1 MKPLIHTLLT
11 LCLLSPAFAQDG
23 VTMTYQGQLADAAGA
38 PVSASHPMTFR
49 LYNVVAGG
57 EALWTEL
64 HGSVEVVDGS
74 FTADLGSITDLAA
87 SLSDEPAL
95 FLGVQVGE
103 NDEMAPRIKVGGAL
117 KAQWAKV
124 ADHARDVR
132 GEDIHPASVS
142 IGERAVIDAEGRWVG
157 DPTGLVGP
165 AGERGSEG
173 PQGNAGPAGAQG
185 EAGPAGAQGSAGDRG
200 VEGPRGLAGEQGAE
214 GPAGVQGEPGPPGE
228 RGPAGEAGPVGPP
241 ADLSAD
247 SDLDGI
253 NDWIE
258 LALGTDP
265 TDGAETPADGNGDGV
280 PDAMVGPQG
289 AEGATGPQGEVG
301 LRGERGERG
310 PQGDRG
316 DRGPQS
322 EPGPA
327 GAQGAAGP
335 AGAAGEPG
343 VAGAQ
348 GVQGPAGPAGAP
360 PRNKRSAIVS
370 VM

>member
-1 MKPLIHTLLT
+1 MKTLIHSLLT

-95 FLGVQVGE
+95 FLGVQVGD

-142 IGERAVIDAEGRWVG
+142 IGERAVIDADGRWVG
-157 DPTGLVGP
+157 DPTGLQALPVSVAP
-165 AGERGSEG
+165 KDLRATR
-173 PQGNAGPAGAQG
+173 AQ
-185 EAGPAGAQGSAGDRG
+185 P
-200 VEGPRGLAGEQGAE
+200 GPRVSRALRALWA
-214 GPAGVQGEPGPPGE
+214 PPVSAAPRARAVCRARPGPKVRWAP
-228 RGPAGEAGPVGPP
+228 RAT
-241 ADLSAD
+241 
-247 SDLDGI
+247 
-253 NDWIE
+253 W
-258 LALGTDP
+258 
-265 TDGAETPADGNGDGV
+265 V
-280 PDAMVGPQG
+280 P
-289 AEGATGPQGEVG
+289 
-301 LRGERGERG
+301 R
-310 PQGDRG
+310 
-316 DRGPQS
+316 
-322 EPGPA
+322 
-327 GAQGAAGP
+327 
-335 AGAAGEPG
+335 
-343 VAGAQ
+343 
-348 GVQGPAGPAGAP
+348 AP
-360 PRNKRSAIVS
+360 SVPRVT
-370 VM
+370 